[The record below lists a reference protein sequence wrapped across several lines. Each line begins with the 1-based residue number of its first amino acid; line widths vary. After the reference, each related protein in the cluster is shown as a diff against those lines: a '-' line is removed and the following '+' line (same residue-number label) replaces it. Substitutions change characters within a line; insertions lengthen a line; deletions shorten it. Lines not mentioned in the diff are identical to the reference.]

1 LQTQNNYTPPQ
12 WIYAYASVKCRKC
25 GHQLSWS
32 ANSWQS
38 AEDGLERDRNAHK
51 CKITEAQEQE
61 IKAKMKA
68 KRESDGFY
76 NFTEELNYY
85 NALRA

>member
-1 LQTQNNYTPPQ
+1 MDKCLCIGKMPQ
-12 WIYAYASVKCRKC
+12 MRASIELECK
-25 GHQLSWS
+25 
-32 ANSWQS
+32 SWQS
-38 AEDGLERDRNAHK
+38 AENGLERDRNAHK
-51 CKITEAQEQE
+51 CKITEAQEQD

-85 NALRA
+85 NALRAQAEREL